1 MKVLMVVVSGG
12 PDPIYREH
20 KKAWVENRHPQVTS
34 VFIEYTP
41 DVEEIMLVDDTLL
54 LPGVES
60 FTGMTRKTIDSIE
73 YLLQDTSFTH
83 VIRTNLSSL
92 WHYPRLL
99 AYLSE
104 RPLNGLFE
112 GVLGKSSNRPFVSG
126 AGMYMSRDIA
136 ERLIALKEKACAYPQ
151 QDDVA
156 ISFALADDGIACGS
170 TATREN
176 LTSPMLFDAYV
187 THLHNA
193 VPSIERHHYRLKQD
207 SDRRVEPK
215 LMMTLVDIF
224 RQNEAKSY
232 Q

>member
-12 PDPIYREH
+12 DEPVYLEH
-20 KKAWVENRHPQVTS
+20 KKVWRKNQHPQVTS
-34 VFIEYTP
+34 VFIEYAP
-41 DVEEIMLVDDTLL
+41 DVAEIARVDDTLL
-54 LPGVES
+54 LPGIES
-60 FTGMTRKTIDSIE
+60 FTGMTQKTIDSIE

-112 GVLGKSSNRPFVSG
+112 GVVGVLSNRPFVSG

-136 ERLIALKEKACAYPQ
+136 ERLITLKEKACAYPQ

-156 ISFALADDGIACGS
+156 ISFAFADDGIACGS